1 MISQLLNN
9 GQPGVLL
16 LSLVPGLPL
25 LVALLL
31 VMRASRRI
39 GLRFAAWSALP
50 ALSAA
55 LLLQPGIDLEVAWF
69 FMGGRMGIDE
79 TGCYFLLLAALVW
92 GASAWFAHGYLEDDP
107 QRHRFFFFYLITMAF
122 NFGLILAQDMLGF
135 YLFFGLMSFSAYG
148 LIVHQRSPKAR
159 RAGQVYMVLVM
170 AGELLLFSGMVLM
183 AARLPD
189 LELATIA
196 ASRVGNV
203 SLILLFIDFGIKA
216 GLLPLHVW
224 LPLAHP
230 VAPAPASAVLSGVM
244 IKAGLLGWLRFLPMS
259 QEIILPGWGETLLVL
274 GTVAAFYGVAIGLTQ
289 TDTKTILAYSSIS
302 QMGIMTM
309 LVGCGLL
316 APNQWHQVATA
327 VSIYALHHG
336 LAKASLFLAT
346 GLPMAKNRRQTGP
359 YLILLPALALAGL
372 PLTSGAIA
380 KFAMKEIVHG
390 LPAPWPTLL
399 NSVLPL
405 TALATTLIVCHFLKT
420 MAAGQPQKSSP
431 GAAVMTRAWLLL
443 WLAVALLPWFW
454 PQQPT
459 YAAHATELSLSWQG
473 LWPVLAG
480 GAMMLATWR
489 WWPAGKAISVPAGDI
504 LWIFWSQDRRPTAEK
519 RPPHQKQGSGKETLS
534 RQLQQIFQ
542 LVVRL
547 SRRLEKILMRWS
559 LTGTAYLLLGL
570 LFLVLLLK

>member
-1 MISQLLNN
+1 MTSQLLNN
-9 GQPGVLL
+9 GQAGVLL

-31 VMRASRRI
+31 VMRSSRRT
-39 GLRFAAWSALP
+39 GMRFAAWSTLP
-50 ALSAA
+50 ALAAA

-79 TGCYFLLLAALVW
+79 MGRSFLLLAALVW
-92 GASAWFAHGYLEDDP
+92 GAAAWFAHGYLGDDP

-135 YLFFGLMSFSAYG
+135 YLFFGLMSISAYG
-148 LIVHQRSPKAR
+148 LIVHRGSPEAR
-159 RAGQVYMVLVM
+159 RAGRVYMVLVM
-170 AGELLLFSGMVLM
+170 VGEILLFSGMVLM

-196 ASRVGNV
+196 ASPTGNL
-203 SLILLFIDFGIKA
+203 SLTLLFIGFGIKA

-259 QEIILPGWGETLLVL
+259 QEIILPGWGEALIIL
-274 GTVAAFYGVAIGLTQ
+274 GLMAAFYGVAIGLTQ

-316 APNQWHQVATA
+316 APNQWPQVATA

-336 LAKASLFLAT
+336 LAKASLFLAN
-346 GLPMAKNRRQTGP
+346 GLPMAQKNSEAAP

-390 LPAPWPTLL
+390 LPAPWLTLL
-399 NSVLPL
+399 GCVLPL

-420 MAAGQPQKSSP
+420 MAARQPQETAR

-454 PQQPT
+454 PHQQA
-459 YAAHATELSLSWQG
+459 YAAHVTQLNLIWQG

-480 GAMMLATWR
+480 GAMMLAAWR
-489 WWPAGKAISVPAGDI
+489 WWPSGRGISVPAGDI
-504 LWIFWSQDRRPTAEK
+504 LWIFWSQDHPPTAAK
-519 RPPHQKQGSGKETLS
+519 RPPQQKQRSDKEALS
-534 RQLQQIFQ
+534 QQLQQIFH
-542 LVVRL
+542 LVARH
-547 SRRLEKILMRWS
+547 SRRLEKMLMRWS